1 VTMFE
6 ELFSRKQQ
14 SKTTARTLPKEVD
27 AVQKVQ
33 RGGSKKHS
41 SSITVDR
48 YLWTKRIVVG
58 CIVLIGVGI
67 IAAAAYGLVSDFV
80 TYSGGAPGGSSATQP
95 SAVEQGE

>member
-1 VTMFE
+1 MFE

-33 RGGSKKHS
+33 RGGSRKHS

-48 YLWTKRIVVG
+48 YLWIKRVVVG
-58 CIVLIGVGI
+58 CIVLVGVGI
-67 IAAAAYGLVSDFV
+67 IAAAAYGLVSDFI
-80 TYSGGAPGGSSATQP
+80 TYSSGVPGGSGVPQH

>member
-1 VTMFE
+1 MFE

-14 SKTTARTLPKEVD
+14 IKTTARALPKDVD

-33 RGGSKKHS
+33 RGGSRKHS

-58 CIVLIGVGI
+58 CIILIGLGI
-67 IAAAAYGLVSDFV
+67 MATAAYGLVSDFI
-80 TYSGGAPGGSSATQP
+80 TYSGGVPGGVIVSQP
-95 SAVEQGE
+95 PVVGLGE